1 MLAKRI
7 TQIKYLGLRHV
18 RKLRNEFDISRA
30 PQANEAIAEIN
41 LIIQTNS
48 NGNYARTNA
57 FFEKMQRVW
66 ILEGV

>member
-1 MLAKRI
+1 MIAKRI

>member
-57 FFEKMQRVW
+57 FFEKMQRAW